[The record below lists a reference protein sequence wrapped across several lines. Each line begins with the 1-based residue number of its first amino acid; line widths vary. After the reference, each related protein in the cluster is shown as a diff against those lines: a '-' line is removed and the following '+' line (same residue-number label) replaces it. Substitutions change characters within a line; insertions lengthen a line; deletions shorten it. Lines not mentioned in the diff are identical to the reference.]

1 MLDLFYHIILM
12 AFIKHSFNFPTL
24 MKKIFL
30 QINTQLGCAAYL
42 TTCVSKTRFGMK
54 RVVLLHEIKTD

>member
-1 MLDLFYHIILM
+1 M

-24 MKKIFL
+24 MTKIFL

-42 TTCVSKTRFGMK
+42 NTCVSKTRFGMK